1 MQDDLLGA
9 TMASFLPIINLAII
23 FIYVVLLGTAAF
35 DKWKSLS
42 TPEWFSKQFENTFI
56 SRLPGG
62 ATLGYWFI
70 ASLEALLAIV
80 FLISIFNFVL
90 LPYALL
96 GSLFLFGILLF
107 GLRITYD
114 FQGSANMFIYFGT
127 TLLSLFFVTM
137 N

>member
-1 MQDDLLGA
+1 M
-9 TMASFLPIINLAII
+9 TSFQPIINFAII
-23 FIYVVLLGTAAF
+23 FIYVLLFGTAAF

-42 TPEWFSKQFENTFI
+42 TPDWFIKQFENTFV
-56 SRLPGG
+56 RKLPGG
-62 ATLGYWFI
+62 ASVGYWFI
-70 ASLEALLAIV
+70 ATFEALLAIV

-114 FQGSANMFIYFGT
+114 FQGSANMFVYFGT

>member
-1 MQDDLLGA
+1 M
-9 TMASFLPIINLAII
+9 SFQLIRNFAII
-23 FIYVVLLGTAAF
+23 FIYLVLFGTTAF
-35 DKWKSLS
+35 DKWKKLS
-42 TPEWFSKQFENTFI
+42 TPEWFSNQFANTLL
-56 SRLPGG
+56 SKLPGG
-62 ATLGYWFI
+62 VALGYWII
-70 ASLEALLAIV
+70 ATLEALLAICF
-80 FLISIFNFVL
+80 FLALFNFGL